1 MMKGFEEPGLMRSG
15 NAYLPCFGGCMAV
28 CSTSSL
34 LQKRLYPD
42 TSLGVNKAFV
52 VVFVVIFLKDLKV
65 YYKKENKFDAVNN
78 FKTLL

>member
-1 MMKGFEEPGLMRSG
+1 
-15 NAYLPCFGGCMAV
+15 MAV
-28 CSTSSL
+28 CNTSSL

-42 TSLGVNKAFV
+42 TSVGVNKVFV
-52 VVFVVIFLKDLKV
+52 VLVIFLKDLKV

>member
-1 MMKGFEEPGLMRSG
+1 MMKGFPEPGLMRSE

-34 LQKRLYPD
+34 PHKRLYPD
-42 TSLGVNKAFV
+42 TSLGVNKDFIV
-52 VVFVVIFLKDLKV
+52 VVVIFLIDLKV
-65 YYKKENKFDAVNN
+65 YYKKENKSDAVSN

>member
-1 MMKGFEEPGLMRSG
+1 MMKGFQEPGLMRSE
-15 NAYLPCFGGCMAV
+15 NAYLSCFGGCMAV
-28 CSTSSL
+28 CNTSSL

-42 TSLGVNKAFV
+42 TSVGVNKVFV
-52 VVFVVIFLKDLKV
+52 VLVIFLKDLKV

>member
-1 MMKGFEEPGLMRSG
+1 
-15 NAYLPCFGGCMAV
+15 MAV

-52 VVFVVIFLKDLKV
+52 VVVVIFLKDLKV
-65 YYKKENKFDAVNN
+65 YYKKENKSDAVSN